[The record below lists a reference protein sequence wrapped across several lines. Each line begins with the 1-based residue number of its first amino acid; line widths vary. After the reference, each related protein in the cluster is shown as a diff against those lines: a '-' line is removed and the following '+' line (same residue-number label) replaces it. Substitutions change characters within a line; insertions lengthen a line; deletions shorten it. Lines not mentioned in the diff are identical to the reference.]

1 MEQSIG
7 GVDNLTHHGRIRC
20 LMWFMTVKRPLPGME
35 PTGPFGTRAAANSGY
50 STRVLRRLEAQCLGK
65 GVWSWSL
72 AEVNG
77 VPEGLSGTALA
88 RWIAPFLE
96 TNQGVAASL
105 WTAARLWELP
115 VWDRGDRRI
124 HVLRPDSAADLTRP
138 FVEAHRARLL
148 PGEVCW
154 FGGVPVTTP
163 ARTWLDLAAVVTL
176 DELVAVGD
184 ACVRI
189 PRPEFEPRKGPH
201 ATPEELRAVVRGH
214 RGKRGISSAR
224 AALELVRVGAD
235 SPQETLLRLAF
246 ERAGFPEPL
255 LNPRVAVSGTGEEFQ
270 PDLAF
275 PEYRIGVEYD
285 GEHHSAAAQVGRDI
299 RRAEKYARA
308 GWLEV
313 RLSKEHTVDD
323 HRLAI
328 RKVRD
333 ALISRGW
340 RKAA

>member
-1 MEQSIG
+1 
-7 GVDNLTHHGRIRC
+7 
-20 LMWFMTVKRPLPGME
+20 MTIKRPAPTSE
-35 PTGPFGTRAAANSGY
+35 PMRPFRTGSAEGAGF
-50 STRVLRRLEAQCLGK
+50 STRVLHRLGAQQLGK

-72 AEVNG
+72 ADING
-77 VPEGLSGTALA
+77 VPDGLSGTALA

-96 TNQGVAASL
+96 TNHGVAASL

-124 HVLRPDSAADLTRP
+124 HVIRPDSAADLTRP

-176 DELVAVGD
+176 DELVVVGD

-189 PRPEFEPRKGPH
+189 PRSEFEPRKGTH
-201 ATPEELRAVVRGH
+201 ATPGELRAVVRGH

-224 AALELVRVGAD
+224 TALELVRVGAD

-246 ERAGFPEPL
+246 ERVGFPEPL
-255 LNPRVAVSGTGEEFQ
+255 LNPRVAVPGTGEEFQ

-275 PEYRIGVEYD
+275 PEHRIGVEYD
-285 GEHHSAAAQVGRDI
+285 GEHHSAAAQIGRDI

-333 ALISRGW
+333 ALMSRGW

>member
-1 MEQSIG
+1 
-7 GVDNLTHHGRIRC
+7 
-20 LMWFMTVKRPLPGME
+20 MWFMTIKRPLPGAE
-35 PTGPFGTRAAANSGY
+35 LTGPFGTRSAASSGY
-50 STRVLRRLEAQCLGK
+50 STRVLRRLEAQRLGK

-77 VPEGLSGTALA
+77 VPEGLSGAALA
-88 RWIAPFLE
+88 QWIAPFLE
-96 TNQGVAASL
+96 TNRGVAASL
-105 WTAARLWELP
+105 WTAARIWELP

-124 HVLRPDSAADLTRP
+124 HVLRPDTAADLARP

-154 FGGVPVTTP
+154 FEGVPVTTP

-176 DELVAVGD
+176 EDLVVAGD
-184 ACVRI
+184 ACIRI
-189 PRPEFEPRKGPH
+189 PRPDFEPRTEPH
-201 ATPEELRAVVRGH
+201 ATLEQLSGVVRGH

-224 AALELVRVGAD
+224 AALDLLRMGAD

-246 ERAGFPEPL
+246 ERAGFPEPSV
-255 LNPRVAVSGTGEEFQ
+255 NPRVTVPGSGDEFQ

-275 PEYRIGVEYD
+275 TEYRVGVEYD
-285 GEHHSAAAQVGRDI
+285 GEHHSAVAQVGRDI
-299 RRAEKYARA
+299 RRAEKYART

-313 RLSKEHTVDD
+313 RLSKEHTLDD

-333 ALISRGW
+333 ALVSRGW